1 MASRPRHWHWI
12 THKPR
17 GLRLALF
24 FRGFVPGLLFGN
36 LVPVK
41 LLKAV
46 APAVEV
52 EKSSLLKLDPPTVSK
67 KILWWILLVEA
78 IGDDE
83 EETFL
88 DNGSESE
95 RRHRADTGR
104 RMFLKAPPKAISIS
118 RNEMSR
124 SCRDLKRRD
133 RDQGEGSPRTAHVPR
148 RSLQLTHHATS
159 VG

>member
-78 IGDDE
+78 IDDDE

-118 RNEMSR
+118 RKLYHQEAVPAHLPAVTPERLNSDP
-124 SCRDLKRRD
+124 SKKKRNKIIH
-133 RDQGEGSPRTAHVPR
+133 SK
-148 RSLQLTHHATS
+148 
-159 VG
+159 